1 MNIIIVALIT
11 LSAALIPFGIG
22 IYKDAQVKMRDLN
35 KSIKERKE
43 YDEYMKETRKV
54 HAKTNA
60 SEKKK
65 TPMAH
70 A

>member
-11 LSAALIPFGIG
+11 ISSALIPFGIG
-22 IYKDAQVKMRDLN
+22 IYKDAKEKMNNLN
-35 KSIKERKE
+35 ESIRERKE
-43 YDEYMKETRKV
+43 YEEYLQEIK
-54 HAKTNA
+54 KTQVKSN
-60 SEKKK
+60 SDKKK